1 MVKIILKNKSRDEP
15 LILRRG
21 GVTYSITSTEEV
33 DMPLAYAAYVVGDAI
48 KYRFDA
54 SDKSDL
60 LSASGDLERLILRLE
75 NEVSLDAIVT
85 KHFPKKLSS
94 VKTKPKAEP
103 KPEVKE
109 EPVVEK
115 EEPVVEKEEP
125 VVEEEKPAPKKRGRP
140 PKKKTDDASPKPKA
154 KKTKKTVT
162 KEE

>member
-1 MVKIILKNKSRDEP
+1 MVKVKLKNKSRDEP

-48 KYRFDA
+48 TYRFDA

-60 LSASGDLERLILRLE
+60 LAAKNDLERVVLMLE
-75 NEVSLDAIVT
+75 NAPSLDAVVT

-94 VKTKPKAEP
+94 VKAKPKAEP
-103 KPEVKE
+103 KPEV
-109 EPVVEK
+109 K

-140 PKKKTDDASPKPKA
+140 PKKKTEDASPKPKT
-154 KKTKKTVT
+154 KKTKKTTT

>member
-1 MVKIILKNKSRDEP
+1 MVKIKLREKSRDEP

-48 KYRFDA
+48 TYRFSA

-60 LSASGDLERLILRLE
+60 LAAKNDLERVILTLE
-75 NEVSLDAIVT
+75 NAPSLDAVVT

-94 VKTKPKAEP
+94 VKSKPKAEP
-103 KPEVKE
+103 KPEV
-109 EPVVEK
+109 
-115 EEPVVEKEEP
+115 KEEP

-140 PKKKTDDASPKPKA
+140 PKKKTEDASPKPKA
-154 KKTKKTVT
+154 KKTKKTTT

>member
-1 MVKIILKNKSRDEP
+1 MVKVKLKNKSRDEP

-48 KYRFDA
+48 TYRFDA

-60 LSASGDLERLILRLE
+60 LAAKNDLKRVVLMLE
-75 NEVSLDAIVT
+75 NAPSLDAVVT

-94 VKTKPKAEP
+94 VKAKP
-103 KPEVKE
+103 KPEV
-109 EPVVEK
+109 K

-140 PKKKTDDASPKPKA
+140 PKKKTEDASPKPKT
-154 KKTKKTVT
+154 KKTKKTTT

>member
-1 MVKIILKNKSRDEP
+1 MVKLKLKNKSRDEP

-21 GVTYSITSTEEV
+21 GVTYSITSSEEV
-33 DMPLAYAAYVVGDAI
+33 DMPLAYAVYVMGDAI
-48 KYRFDA
+48 SYRFDA

-60 LSASGDLERLILRLE
+60 LAATNDLERIILKLE
-75 NEVSLDAIVT
+75 GAPSLDAVVT

-94 VKTKPKAEP
+94 VKSKPKP

-115 EEPVVEKEEP
+115 KEPEVK
-125 VVEEEKPAPKKRGRP
+125 EEKPAPKKRGRP
-140 PKKKTDDASPKPKA
+140 PKKKTEDASPKPKV
-154 KKTKKTVT
+154 KKTKKTTT